1 MSLREEFLKT
11 KTYEEY
17 EKKRELFGEV
27 VDNMNKN
34 NEKEVQEHWR
44 SFFPTL
50 GKDVVEDGV
59 FEEVYSY
66 LPDGRRVLG
75 GKGNTKPPE
84 NKRKNI

>member
-1 MSLREEFLKT
+1 MSLKDDFLKI

-17 EKKRELFGEV
+17 DVQREKFRELDFKDKEIKEHFCSLFPKL
-27 VDNMNKN
+27 DNSAWEN
-34 NEKEVQEHWR
+34 
-44 SFFPTL
+44 
-50 GKDVVEDGV
+50 GII
-59 FEEVYSY
+59 EEVYSY

>member
-34 NEKEVQEHWR
+34 NDKEK
-44 SFFPTL
+44 
-50 GKDVVEDGV
+50 
-59 FEEVYSY
+59 
-66 LPDGRRVLG
+66 
-75 GKGNTKPPE
+75 
-84 NKRKNI
+84 